1 MRRVVKAL
9 VWAWIIQNSVCSVS
23 LPEITDR
30 KFIDQC
36 VREHNAARSSV
47 SPAASNMLYMTWDA
61 GLASTAKAWARQC
74 LFEHNPR
81 LQEDSRRNPTSSV
94 GENIWTGYPPSY
106 FDVTHAIKK
115 WVNEVQDYDY
125 NSNNCRAVCGHY
137 TQVVWASTYKVG
149 CAAQLCPDG
158 VKKTNFA
165 DKEGVVFVCNY
176 GPGGNLVGTKPY
188 KSKGEACSGCEGGYT
203 CMKNLCVLQITK
215 MYVYFFL
222 FSLSFTHSIP
232 FFLYF
237 YILFLIDLNKLLY
250 INLKI
255 TVEHSFPKKY
265 TFMYNFSLQ
274 ITKNKIYRAVS
285 DGT

>member
-1 MRRVVKAL
+1 KGQRVVKAL

-203 CMKNLCVLQITK
+203 CMKNLCVVFHFVLPGYRTPDLETAITA
-215 MYVYFFL
+215 
-222 FSLSFTHSIP
+222 S
-232 FFLYF
+232 
-237 YILFLIDLNKLLY
+237 DLNYPVILIIRPLALVCTGMAAY
-250 INLKI
+250 
-255 TVEHSFPKKY
+255 
-265 TFMYNFSLQ
+265 
-274 ITKNKIYRAVS
+274 AVHRYYPNVFCYE
-285 DGT
+285 